1 MRRSSTETV
10 VIGRIGERVGRRSL
24 TFYQAVGNR
33 LAAGGRP

>member
-10 VIGRIGERVGRRSL
+10 VIGRIGEHVGRRSL
-24 TFYQAVGNR
+24 TFYQTVGNR

>member
-1 MRRSSTETV
+1 

-33 LAAGGRP
+33 LATSGGRP